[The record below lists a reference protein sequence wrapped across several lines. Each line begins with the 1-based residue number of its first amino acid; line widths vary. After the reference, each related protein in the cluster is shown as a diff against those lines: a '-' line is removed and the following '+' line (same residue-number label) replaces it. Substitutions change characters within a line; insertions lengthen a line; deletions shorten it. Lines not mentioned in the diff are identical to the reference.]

1 MDREKIIKIGFSK
14 LNQVFDPEFTYED
27 FCKLIYKEAGYEL
40 VYSEQPYISYDDL
53 FSFDFSGYVLFLKH
67 KKYQKSKKKKNF
79 SHIGIIFPN
88 GSFLHY
94 SKNFNKVGKREVLLT
109 PLTEVFKVYDLVIKI
124 KR

>member
-14 LNQVFDPEFTYED
+14 LNQVFDPEFTCED

-40 VYSEQPYISYDDL
+40 VYSEQPHINLDNL
-53 FSFDFSGYVLFLKH
+53 LEGKFVGNILFLKH
-67 KKYQKSKKKKNF
+67 KKYGKKKRY
-79 SHIGIIFPN
+79 SHLGIVFPN